1 MISFNSQLFVYAL
14 HTLFRFFTKNLFVVI
29 VYTLLVGL
37 LSSLFFIQTS
47 VKYQVDKIAAQYP
60 DIVVQNQK
68 AQRYTTIDDTNLNK
82 IYEIYGVN
90 DVVARVY
97 GEYEYKQADLSFKIV
112 GVDIFET
119 QKEPY
124 LESVLKSSELRGGE
138 MFLSKELA
146 ELFAKNYYRD
156 EFNFLQPSLKVKKM
170 GIAQSFKSDAIDK
183 KYLAVMSKE
192 DAKEIFGYK
201 ANEFTDIAVYLSNQ
215 NELMNVITQLQQLY
229 PNAKM
234 VTKEDEQTNIEMLFD
249 YDSGIFITLFII
261 SIFTFFMIVYDKTN
275 SVSSSEK
282 REIGILKALGWRVE
296 DILRVKI
303 YEASIISIFSYIF
316 GVVLALGYLYFFD
329 GYYLRDIFLNIAGV
343 EQIDSLELRVDLQP
357 LAIVFFLSVPVYIAA
372 TIIPS
377 WKIATQDADEVMR

>member
-14 HTLFRFFTKNLFVVI
+14 HTLFRFFTKNLFIVI
-29 VYTLLVGL
+29 VYTLLVML
-37 LSSLFFIQTS
+37 LSSLFLIQTS
-47 VKYQVDKIAAQYP
+47 IKQQVDKVTAQHP
-60 DIVVQNQK
+60 DIVLQNQK

-90 DVVARVY
+90 DVLARVY
-97 GEYEYKQADLSFKIV
+97 GEYEYKQANLSFKIV

-124 LESVLKSSELRGGE
+124 LEKLLKEDELRIGE
-138 MFLSKELA
+138 MFLSQDLA
-146 ELFAKNYYRD
+146 NLFEKNYYKD

-170 GIAQSFKSDAIDK
+170 VIAQSFKSDAIDK
-183 KYLAVMSKE
+183 RYLAVMNKD
-192 DAKEIFGYK
+192 DAKVIFGYK
-201 ANEFTDIAVYLSNQ
+201 ANEFTDIAIYLSNQ
-215 NELMNVITQLQQLY
+215 NELINVIAQLQQLY
-229 PNAKM
+229 PNAKV
-234 VTKEDEQTNIEMLFD
+234 VTKEDEQTKVEMLFD

-316 GVVLALGYLYFFD
+316 GVVLAFAYLYFFD

-343 EQIDSLELRVDLQP
+343 EQIDSLDLRVDLQP